1 MKKETSSWVKPMQ
14 PKAWSDI
21 ARNTE
26 PVGTL
31 VYSEERMEKPDPCR
45 QKTHCRFS
53 MCKFGHFQ
61 RFSSLRSTCSELGC
75 TVNEEVKQ
83 MKKMKKKS
91 NAN

>member
-1 MKKETSSWVKPMQ
+1 MRACVKVQDCVRFVFFSKMKKETSSWVKPMQ

-31 VYSEERMEKPDPCR
+31 VYSEERIEKPDPCR

-53 MCKFGHFQ
+53 N
-61 RFSSLRSTCSELGC
+61 
-75 TVNEEVKQ
+75 V
-83 MKKMKKKS
+83 
-91 NAN
+91 